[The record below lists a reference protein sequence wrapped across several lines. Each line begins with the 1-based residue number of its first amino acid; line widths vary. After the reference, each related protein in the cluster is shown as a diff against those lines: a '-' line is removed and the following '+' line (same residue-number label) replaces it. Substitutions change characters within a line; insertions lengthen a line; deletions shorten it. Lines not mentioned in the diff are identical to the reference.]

1 MTVAFLGIEK
11 ALSDY
16 TESVVYK
23 RADMY
28 SMDIYSI
35 LINNTKEMTRKDDES
50 ESTNLGKYRTHMSLN
65 QVVKSVSK

>member
-1 MTVAFLGIEK
+1 MTVAFLGIDK

-16 TESVVYK
+16 TESVAYK
-23 RADMY
+23 IPDMY

-50 ESTNLGKYRTHMSLN
+50 ESTNVEKYKTHNVQYELES
-65 QVVKSVSK
+65 SG